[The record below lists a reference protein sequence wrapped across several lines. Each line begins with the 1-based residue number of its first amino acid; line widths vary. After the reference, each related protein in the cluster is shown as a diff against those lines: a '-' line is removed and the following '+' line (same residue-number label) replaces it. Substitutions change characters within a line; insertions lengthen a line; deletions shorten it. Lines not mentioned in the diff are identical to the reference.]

1 MALVGEAH
9 ILVRAITSG
18 VQGDIDRAF
27 SGADSAG
34 DKAGK
39 RAGQSFARGFGNNT
53 DGAVIFKKFYTAK
66 EVKAF
71 KKARQDFL
79 DRVVKE
85 IEHMSHLITQVLLL
99 ERFENGN
106 QQLQLSHF
114 DPTALV
120 MNTIQRFETMADLKK
135 VTLKTKILGEI
146 KNIDADPDLLGQ
158 VLTNLV
164 SNALKFTP
172 EGGCIHILLEQ
183 EKACT
188 KFTVEDNGKG
198 IPEDEQHLL
207 FNKFFQAKNQTLKK
221 PIGSGLGLA
230 ICKRIIELHH
240 GEIHLTSK
248 VDEGTALSFFIPN
261 FATENSLT

>member
-1 MALVGEAH
+1 
-9 ILVRAITSG
+9 
-18 VQGDIDRAF
+18 
-27 SGADSAG
+27 
-34 DKAGK
+34 
-39 RAGQSFARGFGNNT
+39 
-53 DGAVIFKKFYTAK
+53 
-66 EVKAF
+66 
-71 KKARQDFL
+71 
-79 DRVVKE
+79 
-85 IEHMSHLITQVLLL
+85 
-99 ERFENGN
+99 
-106 QQLQLSHF
+106 
-114 DPTALV
+114 
-120 MNTIQRFETMADLKK
+120 
-135 VTLKTKILGEI
+135 
-146 KNIDADPDLLGQ
+146 
-158 VLTNLV
+158 
-164 SNALKFTP
+164 
-172 EGGCIHILLEQ
+172 LEQ